1 MFVFHKALKTDGRA
15 EGQRPTIIHGT
26 GAAAGQ
32 QAQQPPPYTT
42 ASNYSGI
49 ENKGVDSAKD
59 LSDDNLKANGLF
71 QPAQP
76 TNSYP
81 FASSGEPTS
90 NNSNSANGG
99 SVNSQVGFPIFYQ

>member
-1 MFVFHKALKTDGRA
+1 MYCKTLLLLL
-15 EGQRPTIIHGT
+15 Q
-26 GAAAGQ
+26 
-32 QAQQPPPYTT
+32 
-42 ASNYSGI
+42 
-49 ENKGVDSAKD
+49 GVDSAKD

-99 SVNSQVGFPIFYQ
+99 SVNSQVGFPIFYQYTSLMVK